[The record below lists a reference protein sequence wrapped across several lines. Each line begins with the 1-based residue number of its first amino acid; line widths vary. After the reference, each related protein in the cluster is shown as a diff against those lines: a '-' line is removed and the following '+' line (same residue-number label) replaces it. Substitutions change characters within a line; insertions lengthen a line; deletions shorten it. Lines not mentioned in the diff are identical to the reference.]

1 MWFKKGKLHDA
12 SCEPDAYKY
21 MRPLKKLHEKQENK
35 LDISQDK
42 LEILERASQYRYE
55 SAPNLH
61 RDKKHMNFKVPEP
74 GQGAGTTKSLKLRGT
89 SIQSQIDF
97 EIFVLMGP
105 NSWSKPPNSGTKST
119 VNCLAET
126 PLFKL
131 EAVFYL

>member
-1 MWFKKGKLHDA
+1 MHINTCDPSKNCMRSKKI
-12 SCEPDAYKY
+12 
-21 MRPLKKLHEKQENK
+21 K

-74 GQGAGTTKSLKLRGT
+74 GQGAGTTKSLKVRGT

-97 EIFVLMGP
+97 ELFVLMGP
-105 NSWSKPPNSGTKST
+105 NS
-119 VNCLAET
+119 
-126 PLFKL
+126 
-131 EAVFYL
+131 